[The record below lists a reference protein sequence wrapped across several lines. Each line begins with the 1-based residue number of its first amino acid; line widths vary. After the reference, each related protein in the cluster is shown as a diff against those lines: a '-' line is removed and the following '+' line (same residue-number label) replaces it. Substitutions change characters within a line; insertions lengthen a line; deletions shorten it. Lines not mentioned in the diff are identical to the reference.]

1 MITYRTFIDNINCLF
16 TIPEVSNGNI
26 IINCSG
32 LPGQPENYELFS
44 YFTQQ
49 GFICIHP
56 KYEGTWESYGKFL
69 EKSPVE
75 DIIKVIDYVSEKRSL
90 KSAYDSSTI
99 NLNFKNIFL
108 FGSSFGASVA
118 LVAHAKTSSITG
130 VVAIAPVTNFVTQGG
145 GEDEEQD
152 LTNLGT
158 FLREGYGRAYD
169 FELDNWQK
177 LLEGEI
183 DINPVNYKEELSSK
197 CILLLHGEN
206 DKTVSIQKTK
216 DFFENIE

>member
-99 NLNFKNIFL
+99 NLNFKNK
-108 FGSSFGASVA
+108 AYV
-118 LVAHAKTSSITG
+118 
-130 VVAIAPVTNFVTQGG
+130 
-145 GEDEEQD
+145 EQ
-152 LTNLGT
+152 LYCN
-158 FLREGYGRAYD
+158 
-169 FELDNWQK
+169 
-177 LLEGEI
+177 
-183 DINPVNYKEELSSK
+183 SK
-197 CILLLHGEN
+197 
-206 DKTVSIQKTK
+206 K
-216 DFFENIE
+216 D